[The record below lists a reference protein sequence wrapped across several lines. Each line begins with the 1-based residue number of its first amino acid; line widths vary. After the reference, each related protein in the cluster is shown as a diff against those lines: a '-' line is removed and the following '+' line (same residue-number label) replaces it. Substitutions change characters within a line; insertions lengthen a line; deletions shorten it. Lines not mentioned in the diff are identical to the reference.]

1 MNVVLHQL
9 PTTILKIVLKLLGIV
24 AYGLLIL
31 ALIQR
36 ERCREQVRRK
46 LKKRDGHYI
55 VSLKM

>member
-1 MNVVLHQL
+1 MIVVLHQL

>member
-1 MNVVLHQL
+1 MIVVLHQL

-46 LKKRDGHYI
+46 LKKRDSHFI

>member
-9 PTTILKIVLKLLGIV
+9 PTTILKIFLKLLEIV